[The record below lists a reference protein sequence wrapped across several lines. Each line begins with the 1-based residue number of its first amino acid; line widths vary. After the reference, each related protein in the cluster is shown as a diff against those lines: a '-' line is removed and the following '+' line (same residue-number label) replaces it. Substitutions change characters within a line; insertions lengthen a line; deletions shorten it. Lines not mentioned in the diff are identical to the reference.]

1 MLFMRIIV
9 ATISIFFLSLFANL
23 LGVDTKQ
30 TTCSHCIWIQ
40 NNDPKIKRHE
50 GQPEPYIHDKDST
63 LMIYPILENA
73 DIPGERY
80 IQDVKFIYK
89 DLHYCSDMSKIT
101 IVNKNGNFSSIS
113 LQRMSCKIICTV
125 RFKPSHIE
133 QLSTVPT
140 QKIIIE
146 NLVTDNIYEYQMKDS
161 LYFIKSYKNVD
172 YKGEIV
178 KKTVEKKA
186 PVKGGHIK

>member
-1 MLFMRIIV
+1 MRIIV

-23 LGVDTKQ
+23 LGVDTNK

-101 IVNKNGNFSSIS
+101 IVNKNGNFTSIS

-178 KKTVEKKA
+178 NKPVDKKP
-186 PVKGGHIK
+186 PVKRGQIK

>member
-9 ATISIFFLSLFANL
+9 ATISIFFLSFFANL

-40 NNDPKIKRHE
+40 KNDPKIKRHE

-63 LMIYPILENA
+63 LMIFPILENA
-73 DIPGERY
+73 DIPGESY

-113 LQRMSCKIICTV
+113 LQKMSCKIIATV

-146 NLVTDNIYEYQMKDS
+146 NIVTDNVYEYQMKDS

-178 KKTVEKKA
+178 NKPVDKKP
-186 PVKGGHIK
+186 PVKRGQIK

>member
-40 NNDPKIKRHE
+40 KNDPKIKRHE

-63 LMIYPILENA
+63 LMIFPILENA
-73 DIPGERY
+73 DIPGESY

-101 IVNKNGNFSSIS
+101 IVNKNGNFTSIS
-113 LQRMSCKIICTV
+113 LQKMSCKIICTV

-146 NLVTDNIYEYQMKDS
+146 NIVTDNVYEYQMKDS

-178 KKTVEKKA
+178 KKTVEKKT
-186 PVKGGHIK
+186 PVKGGHVK